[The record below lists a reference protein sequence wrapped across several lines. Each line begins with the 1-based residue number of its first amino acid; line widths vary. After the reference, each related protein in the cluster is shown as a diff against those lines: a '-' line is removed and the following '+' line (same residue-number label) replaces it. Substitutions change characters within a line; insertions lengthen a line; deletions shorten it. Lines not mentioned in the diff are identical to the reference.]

1 MSDTYDFET
10 GLWSAKNKSETYY
23 RFDYRGQSAPIKQI
37 ETNAVIHINANDVIT
52 CIEFE
57 NVPYEYRIPQYESD
71 EAEVHQRTSGALLE
85 RERIIKLLEPLG
97 CEANGVEHDCQNGL
111 GYTTAA
117 DLIAL
122 IKGEK

>member
-1 MSDTYDFET
+1 V
-10 GLWSAKNKSETYY
+10 K
-23 RFDYRGQSAPIKQI
+23 RFIFYAMDQYTIKVLCRK
-37 ETNAVIHINANDVIT
+37 EW
-52 CIEFE
+52 
-57 NVPYEYRIPQYESD
+57 
-71 EAEVHQRTSGALLE
+71 EAGVQHGIACEQQ
-85 RERIIKLLEPLG
+85 RIIKLLEPLG

>member
-1 MSDTYDFET
+1 MTKLDWNKANRAEMPKLARKKTET
-10 GLWSAKNKSETYY
+10 QKRQEAVAKAY
-23 RFDYRGQSAPIKQI
+23 
-37 ETNAVIHINANDVIT
+37 ANG
-52 CIEFE
+52 
-57 NVPYEYRIPQYESD
+57 
-71 EAEVHQRTSGALLE
+71 TSRE

-122 IKGEK
+122 IKGEQK